1 MVDRFTSDMID
12 KEGHTIKMKRLAL
25 PLLLLAG
32 TGLAL
37 PAALYA
43 LSDYFTPNETEA
55 ADLAGVPVN
64 TVEEAEAAADL
75 MRVHI
80 TALSRTYDQYIAA
93 VGPRAEAG

>member
-1 MVDRFTSDMID
+1 MIADNLARVAPALVDRFTSDMID

-43 LSDYFTPNETEA
+43 QAMPTNLLPDPQETDEDADRITLA
-55 ADLAGVPVN
+55 A
-64 TVEEAEAAADL
+64 EEAE
-75 MRVHI
+75 
-80 TALSRTYDQYIAA
+80 RTQKPVA
-93 VGPRAEAG
+93 VLVGSEFGA